1 MEHVAAGDSQPWW
14 NRLPQIAMY
23 PFCTSGVIALG
34 AMTVAAIFQ
43 KAGRFSAYGLIASFA
58 GTGLIFAVVFLVIRH
73 SARGATE
80 FPAVSEI
87 EDPFDDVLVPG
98 IKVTLLGLLLY
109 APAIYCFVN
118 GAFGFA
124 GVGGEMMMRGAKP
137 PGAHQRAGFGLP
149 PGAFPGS
156 GGEPLDFDE
165 DEGEEEES
173 AHDALGFFDS
183 PAEEAELT
191 ARAAKAAAWLLAAA
205 VAAAFSSMVYP
216 LCLIVL
222 AMSGSLRMALFPM
235 TWFVILR
242 QVPLGYL
249 GVLAALAIGSGA
261 SMVLAFPF
269 RFVPIPFAS
278 IVVGSFV
285 RMYFALC
292 GAHLLGWF
300 VFQNRA
306 RLGIA
311 DEPDRREIS
320 VSEVKAAA
328 VAGGG
333 PQYRPAAGMVRVGT
347 APPPAAAPGELRPG
361 EVAGGPPVAPPWG
374 ESTGAPGGDE
384 IAGLHARFQSACA
397 SRDLAAISQSA
408 PVLVDAYWQA
418 GNAAGAEEV
427 YRALIAVSP
436 ETSLGPER
444 QGRIAKELEAT
455 GDLQSAMT
463 AWRTLALAHPDHP
476 RAPAALWRCAEICAK
491 LNRQDWVASACQAII
506 ARYPMSEVASMAQAR
521 LRKLGT

>member
-1 MEHVAAGDSQPWW
+1 MEHVAAGDPQPWW
-14 NRLPQIAMY
+14 NRVPQIAMY

-34 AMTVAAIFQ
+34 AMTVAAVLQ
-43 KAGRFSAYGLIASFA
+43 KMGRFSAYGMIASLA
-58 GTGLIFAVVFLVIRH
+58 GSGLIFAVVFLVIRH
-73 SARGATE
+73 SARGSTE
-80 FPAVSEI
+80 FPAVAEI

-124 GVGGEMMMRGAKP
+124 GVGTEMMMRGAKP
-137 PGAHQRAGFGLP
+137 PGAHERAGFGLT

-156 GGEPLDFDE
+156 GGEPIDFDE
-165 DEGEEEES
+165 DEDEEIADEGMG
-173 AHDALGFFDS
+173 LFDS
-183 PAEEAELT
+183 PDERAEFT
-191 ARAAKAAAWLLAAA
+191 GRAAKAAAWLLAAA
-205 VAAAFSSMVYP
+205 VAAALSSMVYP

-249 GVLAALAIGSGA
+249 GVLAALVLGSGA
-261 SMVLAFPF
+261 SIAFAFPF
-269 RFVPIPFAS
+269 RFVPVPFVPTLA
-278 IVVGSFV
+278 GSVV

-311 DEPDRREIS
+311 DEPDRREVS

-328 VAGGG
+328 VAGAG

-347 APPPAAAPGELRPG
+347 AAPLAAEPGELRPG

-374 ESTGAPGGDE
+374 DTTAAPGGEE

-418 GNAAGAEEV
+418 GDAAGAEEV
-427 YRALIAVSP
+427 YRSLIAVTP

-444 QGRIAKELEAT
+444 QGRIAKELESS

-476 RAPAALWRCAEICAK
+476 RAPTALWRCAEICAK